1 MLLFDNI
8 LLEYVP
14 IQKIRLALYVAP
26 EIFKKTELTLAERS
40 LPEFVFD
47 LVIKKLSDGF
57 SEQVEKIQTV
67 PQSTSRTNAHSAT
80 LALPLGVAKACLQLA
95 PLQSTA

>member
-47 LVIKKLSDGF
+47 LVIKKLSDQF
-57 SEQVEKIQTV
+57 PEQVEKD
-67 PQSTSRTNAHSAT
+67 SNSASEHFSH
-80 LALPLGVAKACLQLA
+80 KC
-95 PLQSTA
+95 S